1 VLASY
6 TYLADPR
13 TTDKEDLID
22 MEESN
27 LINGFGEFSEA
38 AMTAFVKALDPSRA
52 TK

>member
-1 VLASY
+1 
-6 TYLADPR
+6 
-13 TTDKEDLID
+13 
-22 MEESN
+22 